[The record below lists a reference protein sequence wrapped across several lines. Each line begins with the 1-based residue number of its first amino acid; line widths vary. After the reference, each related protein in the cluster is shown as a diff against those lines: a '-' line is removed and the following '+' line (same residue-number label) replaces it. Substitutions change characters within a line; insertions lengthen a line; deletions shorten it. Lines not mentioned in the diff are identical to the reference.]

1 MGTILV
7 SLILISAV
15 ALIIR
20 SMIKAK
26 RSGKSS
32 CSCGGNCS
40 ACGQKCSGMYPHLD
54 SLIEKQKAKNANTIY
69 ERHTIL
75 TQFFEQIGVKS
86 SIASSDA
93 CKIEHDISPETFKA
107 IKKLVNAKETE

>member
-26 RSGKSS
+26 RSGKHP
-32 CSCGGNCS
+32 SCGGNCS
-40 ACGQKCSGMYPHLD
+40 ACGQKCSGMYPHMKAFLED
-54 SLIEKQKAKNANTIY
+54 QKTKNDNTS
-69 ERHTIL
+69 
-75 TQFFEQIGVKS
+75 K
-86 SIASSDA
+86 
-93 CKIEHDISPETFKA
+93 
-107 IKKLVNAKETE
+107 